1 MAEMDIDYQS
11 LILKALSHPARRLI
25 VEALRHEEQCVCHM
39 MARFG
44 FRQAY
49 LSQQLK
55 ILREAGIVDMRRDGS
70 NIYYRVILDP
80 VLNLLDLTR
89 EMTGQEQEIPNIS
102 QIQCNCPKCNAGREG
117 H

>member
-1 MAEMDIDYQS
+1 MAEMDNDYQS

-39 MARFG
+39 MACFG

-55 ILREAGIVDMRRDGS
+55 ILREAGIVDIRRDGS

-80 VLNLLDLTR
+80 VFNLLDLIR
-89 EMTGQEQEIPNIS
+89 KMTGQDAEVANYTQS
-102 QIQCNCPKCNAGREG
+102 QCECPKCKSDR
-117 H
+117 